1 MSLSLKL
8 QWQFPKCLRSLQGR
22 LSLSLSLS
30 PPPNLK
36 PSSPPSRRAGSR
48 PSPARLHAPKE
59 TR

>member
-30 PPPNLK
+30 PPPNPSL
-36 PSSPPSRRAGSR
+36 SSPPSRRTGSR
-48 PSPARLHAPKE
+48 PSATRLPEPKE
-59 TR
+59 I

>member
-8 QWQFPKCLRSLQGR
+8 QWQFPQRLRSLQGR

-30 PPPNLK
+30 PPPNPK

-48 PSPARLHAPKE
+48 PSPTRPPEPKE
-59 TR
+59 